1 MKTTTYFHNPT
12 WPRYLFLSL
21 LKKKTDSSSVNAAVR
36 ENTVLIQNRTHID
49 ENMPKYRFYFVPGT
63 NHYVTHLL
71 YYVLYLF
78 ESQSLIK
85 ETNK

>member
-1 MKTTTYFHNPT
+1 MAALSVFIVVKKQNKTKQ
-12 WPRYLFLSL
+12 
-21 LKKKTDSSSVNAAVR
+21 KKKNDSSYVNAAVR
-36 ENTVLIQNRTHID
+36 ENTVLIQNLTQID

-63 NHYVTHLL
+63 NHCVIHLL

-78 ESQSLIK
+78 KSQSLIK